1 MSNLSSTA
9 KEAIALHY
17 MKLNSKAGDSIE
29 SLRTLYTQAL
39 ETLANIESQEASAH
53 FSDPNWSL

>member
-17 MKLNSKAGDSIE
+17 VKLNSKAGDSVE
-29 SLRTLYTQAL
+29 SLRSLYIQAL
-39 ETLANIESQEASAH
+39 EALTNIESQEASASL
-53 FSDPNWSL
+53 SDPSWSL